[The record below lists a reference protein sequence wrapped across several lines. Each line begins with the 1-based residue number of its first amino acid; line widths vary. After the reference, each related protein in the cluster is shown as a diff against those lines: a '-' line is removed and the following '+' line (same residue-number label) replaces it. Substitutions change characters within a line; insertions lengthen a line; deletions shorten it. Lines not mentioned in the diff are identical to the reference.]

1 MANERFVSK
10 DENDEIVKNTFI
22 MFGYAIISII
32 VVIALMWSY
41 SYNSNLYLFII
52 IYSLIIILYTAAI
65 ISLVVI
71 KKNDY
76 DNITYKLLFSSTIFT
91 IFLTFIVGVFFIYKF
106 FSVPSIKSKDEVINY
121 SYKYGGNRKY

>member
-106 FSVPSIKSKDEVINY
+106 FSIPSIKSKDEVINY

>member
-52 IYSLIIILYTAAI
+52 IYSLIIILYTAVI
-65 ISLVVI
+65 LSLVVI

-106 FSVPSIKSKDEVINY
+106 FSIPSIKSKDEVINY

>member
-41 SYNSNLYLFII
+41 SYNSNRYLFII
-52 IYSLIIILYTAAI
+52 IYSLIIILYTAVI
-65 ISLVVI
+65 LSLVVI

-106 FSVPSIKSKDEVINY
+106 FSIPSIKSKDEVINY
-121 SYKYGGNRKY
+121 SYKY

>member
-121 SYKYGGNRKY
+121 SYKYGDNRKY

>member
-52 IYSLIIILYTAAI
+52 IYSLIIILYTAVI
-65 ISLVVI
+65 LSLVVI

-106 FSVPSIKSKDEVINY
+106 FSIPSIKSKDEVINY
-121 SYKYGGNRKY
+121 SYKY

>member
-22 MFGYAIISII
+22 MFGYAIVSII
-32 VVIALMWSY
+32 VVVALIWSY
-41 SYNSNLYLFII
+41 SYNNNLYLFII

-71 KKNDY
+71 NKDTY

-106 FSVPSIKSKDEVINY
+106 FSAPIIKSKDEVINY
-121 SYKYGGNRKY
+121 SYKYGDDRRY

>member
-52 IYSLIIILYTAAI
+52 IYSLIIILYTAVI
-65 ISLVVI
+65 LSLVVI

>member
-52 IYSLIIILYTAAI
+52 IYSLIIILYTAVI
-65 ISLVVI
+65 LSLVVI

-121 SYKYGGNRKY
+121 SYKY